1 MSLKRKQSQEAK
13 NKQVSEDDSG
23 IDKADQIE
31 ELGTVELIRIVPS
44 IKSSGVSM
52 RSCNTLNLYAR
63 PGPIENHTLLQ
74 KKNCMLLK
82 PNLIEHHDYVA
93 LPAQIWRHIYAW
105 YSSDWSIV
113 RFLRKDSGIGVIL
126 DLYPN
131 ELPLESRCETANSS

>member
-1 MSLKRKQSQEAK
+1 MMSLKRKQSKEAK
-13 NKQVSEDDSG
+13 RTPVSEL
-23 IDKADQIE
+23 E
-31 ELGTVELIRIVPS
+31 EEKTDTLEEIGTVELIRIVPS
-44 IKSSGVSM
+44 IKNSGVSM
-52 RSCNTLNLYAR
+52 RSSNTLNLYAR

-131 ELPLESRCETANSS
+131 ELPIESRTETAQSN

>member
-1 MSLKRKQSQEAK
+1 MSLKRKQSKEAK
-13 NKQVSEDDSG
+13 RTPVSEL
-23 IDKADQIE
+23 E
-31 ELGTVELIRIVPS
+31 EEKTDTLEEIGTVELIRIVPS
-44 IKSSGVSM
+44 IKNSGVSM
-52 RSCNTLNLYAR
+52 RSSNTLNLYAR

-131 ELPLESRCETANSS
+131 ELPIESRTETAQSN